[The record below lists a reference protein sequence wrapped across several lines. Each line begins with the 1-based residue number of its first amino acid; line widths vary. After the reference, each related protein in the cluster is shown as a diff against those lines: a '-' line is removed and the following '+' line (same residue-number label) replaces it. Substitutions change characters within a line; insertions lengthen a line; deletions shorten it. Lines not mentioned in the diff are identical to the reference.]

1 MTCGCTNL
9 AGQTCG
15 GGGVA
20 NQCGPPVM
28 AVATLTL
35 QPSTVIS
42 GHSSTG
48 TVTLNMPAPS
58 GGALVTLSS
67 SNSFV
72 TVPGSIT
79 VPAGQTSTT
88 FIATTTAFQAG
99 TVSAAISAARGDTV
113 SAILTVNAQ

>member
-1 MTCGCTNL
+1 
-9 AGQTCG
+9 
-15 GGGVA
+15 
-20 NQCGPPVM
+20 
-28 AVATLTL
+28 
-35 QPSTVIS
+35 
-42 GHSSTG
+42 
-48 TVTLNMPAPS
+48 
-58 GGALVTLSS
+58 VTLSS
-67 SNSFV
+67 TNSFV